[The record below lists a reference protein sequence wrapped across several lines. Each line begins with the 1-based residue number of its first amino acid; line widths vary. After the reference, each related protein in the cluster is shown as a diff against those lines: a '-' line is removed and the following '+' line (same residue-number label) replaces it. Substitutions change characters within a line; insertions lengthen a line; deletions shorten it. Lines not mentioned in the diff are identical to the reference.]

1 MAGAWHSETGSTPQR
16 PLPRRGS
23 VLDAT
28 ISSAPAAAPA
38 STLPVIHAVTS
49 DEIVMRAD
57 FIDTAC
63 AVMAAFGAR
72 GALHLRAG
80 RISAA
85 RLQALAAGLEAAQ
98 AVTGA
103 WLVVNDRVDLAL
115 ASRARGAQLTSR
127 SLRVADARRAA
138 PDLALGAS
146 VHSLEE
152 ARAAASEGATW
163 LVAGHVFA
171 TATHPR
177 EEGRGLPFL
186 RAVTQ
191 AVSIPVIAIGG
202 VRPEHCRVLRDSGA
216 YGLAVIRGIWDAPN
230 AERAASDYLSAYD
243 DAAAA

>member
-1 MAGAWHSETGSTPQR
+1 MLEPTVNSRST
-16 PLPRRGS
+16 
-23 VLDAT
+23 A
-28 ISSAPAAAPA
+28 A
-38 STLPVIHAVTS
+38 STAILPVIHAVTG
-49 DEIVMRAD
+49 DEIVMRPD
-57 FIDTAC
+57 FIDVAC
-63 AVMAAFGAR
+63 AVMAALGPR

-80 RISAA
+80 RISVA
-85 RLQALAAGLEAAQ
+85 RLQILAGGLEAAQ

-115 ASRARGAQLTSR
+115 GARARGAQLTSR

-138 PDLALGAS
+138 PALALGAS

-152 ARAAASEGATW
+152 ARAAAAEGATW

-171 TATHPR
+171 TATHPG

-191 AVSIPVIAIGG
+191 AVPIPVIAIGG
-202 VRPEHCRVLRDSGA
+202 VRPEHCRVLRESGA

-243 DAAAA
+243 DAAGA

>member
-1 MAGAWHSETGSTPQR
+1 MLEPTVNSTP
-16 PLPRRGS
+16 
-23 VLDAT
+23 
-28 ISSAPAAAPA
+28 APAG
-38 STLPVIHAVTS
+38 SSVLPVIHAVTS
-49 DEIVMRAD
+49 DEIVMRPD
-57 FIDTAC
+57 FIDVAC
-63 AVMAAFGAR
+63 AVMAALGTR

-85 RLQALAAGLEAAQ
+85 RLQLLAGGLEAAQ

-115 ASRARGAQLTSR
+115 GARARGAQLTSR

-138 PDLALGAS
+138 PGLALGAS

-152 ARAAASEGATW
+152 AREAASEGATW

-171 TATHPR
+171 TATHPGQD
-177 EEGRGLPFL
+177 GRGLPFL
-186 RAVTQ
+186 RALAQ
-191 AVSIPVIAIGG
+191 AVSIPIVAIGG
-202 VRPEHCRVLRDSGA
+202 VRPEHCRVLREAGA

-243 DAAAA
+243 DAAGT

>member
-1 MAGAWHSETGSTPQR
+1 MLEPTVNSRST
-16 PLPRRGS
+16 
-23 VLDAT
+23 A
-28 ISSAPAAAPA
+28 A
-38 STLPVIHAVTS
+38 STAILPVIHAVTG
-49 DEIVMRAD
+49 DEIVMRPD
-57 FIDTAC
+57 FIDVAC
-63 AVMAAFGAR
+63 AVMAALGPR

-80 RISAA
+80 RISVA
-85 RLQALAAGLEAAQ
+85 RLQTLAGGLEAAQ

-115 ASRARGAQLTSR
+115 GARARGAQLTSR

-138 PDLALGAS
+138 PALALGAS
-146 VHSLEE
+146 VHSLQE
-152 ARAAASEGATW
+152 ARAAGAEGATW

-171 TATHPR
+171 TATHPG

-191 AVSIPVIAIGG
+191 AVPIPVIAIGG
-202 VRPEHCRVLRDSGA
+202 VRPEHCRVLRESGA

-243 DAAAA
+243 DAAGA